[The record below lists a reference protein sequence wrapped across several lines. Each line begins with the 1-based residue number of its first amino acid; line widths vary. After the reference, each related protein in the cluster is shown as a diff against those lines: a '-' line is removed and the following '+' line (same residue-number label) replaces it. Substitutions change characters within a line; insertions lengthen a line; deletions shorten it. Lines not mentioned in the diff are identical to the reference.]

1 MREAIVLSKFNN
13 RWIKLF
19 LLVVG
24 LGAAAFFLGAYAP
37 IFNQQVENP
46 AGNTSETLA
55 QGNGEETRELV
66 LYFSDEQAMCLM
78 PEKRQVAV
86 QADKVGEAVVKE
98 LIKGPDSPVLKRTLP
113 EETRLLSLSVRQETA
128 YADFSKEIKNNKF
141 AGSAGEIALVYSVV
155 NSLAEVPGIKK
166 VQFLVEGE
174 EVETLY
180 GHIDTGS
187 PISPDPKLVK
197 TGTP

>member
-1 MREAIVLSKFNN
+1 LSKFKN

-24 LGAAAFFLGAYAP
+24 LGAATFLLGAYTP
-37 IFNQQVENP
+37 IFNQRVENP
-46 AGNTSETLA
+46 AGNTPEPLSQEA
-55 QGNGEETRELV
+55 GEETRELV
-66 LYFSDEQAMCLM
+66 LYFSDEQAMYLI

-86 QADKVGEAVVKE
+86 QADNVGEAVVKE
-98 LIKGPDSPVLKRTLP
+98 LIKGPDSHLLKRTLP

-128 YADFSKEIKNNKF
+128 YVDFSKEIKNSNY

-155 NSLAEVPGIKK
+155 NSLAEVPGITK
-166 VQFLVEGE
+166 VQFLVEGK
-174 EVETLY
+174 EVGTLY

-187 PISPDPKLVK
+187 SISPDRKLVK